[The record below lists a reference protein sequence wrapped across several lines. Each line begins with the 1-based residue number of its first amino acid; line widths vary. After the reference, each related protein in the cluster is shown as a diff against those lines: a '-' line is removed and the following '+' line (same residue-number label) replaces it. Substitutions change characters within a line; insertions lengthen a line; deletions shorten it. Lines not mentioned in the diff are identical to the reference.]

1 MAVTKRNVRGL
12 EHIRT
17 QLGSADG
24 KSLPYKVYM
33 RIAALEMETFR
44 RAQERDSARFRVK
57 IMEERLREIEAEK
70 AGLLQSL
77 TQANSGS
84 QTGAARPVPRSTP
97 RRSAA
102 SFRLR
107 Y

>member
-17 QLGSADG
+17 HLGRVHETW
-24 KSLPYKVYM
+24 LPHKAYM
-33 RIAALEMETFR
+33 KIAALEMERSR
-44 RAQERDSARFRVK
+44 RAQERDSAKLRVK
-57 IMEERLREIEAEK
+57 IIEERFREIEAEK
-70 AGLLQSL
+70 AALLQSL
-77 TQANSGS
+77 TKANSGD
-84 QTGAARPVPRSTP
+84 QTGAARPVSGSTP
-97 RRSAA
+97 RQSAA

>member
-17 QLGSADG
+17 QLGRADG
-24 KSLPYKVYM
+24 TSLSCKVYM

-44 RAQERDSARFRVK
+44 RAQERDSARSRLK
-57 IMEERLREIEAEK
+57 IVEERLREIEAEK

-77 TQANSGS
+77 TDANSGS
-84 QTGAARPVPRSTP
+84 QTGAARPVPGSTP